1 MRVLMTGATGFVGAN
16 LARRLLSDGH
26 DLHLLVRREA
36 SFWRLDGLLDSV
48 RCYDANLQDRDA
60 VARAVAQ
67 IRPEWI
73 FHLAVHGAYSYQTDR
88 QEIYRSNLLGTAN
101 LLEACE
107 QTDFAL
113 FVNTGSSSEY
123 GFKAYPPAEDDLPQ
137 PNSDYAVSK
146 VAATLLCGHTARR
159 LARPVITLRLYSVYG
174 DYEEPRRLIPR
185 LLRLGMERRWPPL
198 VSPQIARDFV
208 YVGDVVDAYLTV
220 TQAPDMAFDAVY
232 NIGSGTQT
240 RLGGIV
246 QIVRD
251 LCAIEAEP
259 VWNNMEKRV
268 WDTDVWVGN
277 VEKAAREL
285 GWTAPT
291 SLQAGLSATMAW
303 MHEHLADYPLVSP
316 QAS

>member
-16 LARRLLSDGH
+16 LARRLLSEGH
-26 DLHLLVRREA
+26 ELHILVRAEA
-36 SFWRLDGLLDSV
+36 SFWRLSGILDAV
-48 RCYDANLQDRDA
+48 HVHYANLQDRDA
-60 VARAVAQ
+60 VFHAVAN

-73 FHLAVHGAYSYQTDR
+73 FHLAVHGAYSYQMDR
-88 QEIYRSNLLGTAN
+88 QEIYLSNLLGTAN

-113 FVNTGSSSEY
+113 FINTGSSSEY
-123 GFKAYPPAEDDLPQ
+123 GFTSHPPSERELPQ

-146 VAATLLCGHTARR
+146 VAATMLCGYNGRR
-159 LARPVITLRLYSVYG
+159 LSRPVITLRLYSVYG

-185 LLRLGMERRWPPL
+185 LLRLGLEGCWPPL

-208 YVGDVVDAYLTV
+208 YVGDVVKAYLAV
-220 TQAPDMAFDAVY
+220 TQAPNPAFDAIY

-240 RLGGIV
+240 RLGEIV
-246 QIVRD
+246 PIVRD

-259 VWNNMEKRV
+259 IWNNMEKRI

-277 VEKAAREL
+277 VEKAAHEL
-285 GWTAPT
+285 GWTAQT
-291 SLQAGLSATMAW
+291 SLQAGLSATIAW
-303 MHEHLADYPLVSP
+303 MREHLTDYPLEFR
-316 QAS
+316 